1 MKRIASVTTRV
12 VTMTV
17 LLALCCTLAACKK
30 ELYGNVDERQAN
42 EMVAALMEGGVEAD
56 KTTADGGKTWSVMV
70 DGGKVVRA
78 TELLRARGLPEEK
91 FASLGD
97 IFKSD
102 GLVST
107 PTEERVRFIYGM
119 SQELSGTLSR
129 IDGVVSARV
138 QIVLP
143 NNDPLAQTVKPS
155 SASVFIK
162 YRPDVNLAGLVPQIK
177 NLVVHSVEGLTYDQ
191 VSVITVP
198 AADSVDVG
206 GLTQTNPAYGS
217 WLMAAL
223 VPIFLVGAALAYLRA
238 SHAFAL
244 ALKTELSRLTGRTR
258 ATVQNIISQAR
269 KYAGSVRSRT

>member
-1 MKRIASVTTRV
+1 MSNPRFFGPRTATLVVLAS
-12 VTMTV
+12 
-17 LLALCCTLAACKK
+17 LCLTLTACKK
-30 ELYGNVDERQAN
+30 ELYSNVDERQAN

-56 KTTADGGKTWSVMV
+56 KTTADGGKSWGVMV
-70 DGGKVVRA
+70 DSGKVVRA

-91 FASLGD
+91 FASLGEM
-97 IFKSD
+97 FKSD

-119 SQELSGTLSR
+119 SQELSRTLSR

-162 YRPDVNLAGLVPQIK
+162 YRPDVNVAGLVPQIK
-177 NLVVHSVEGLTYDQ
+177 NLVVHSVEGLIYDQ

-198 AADSVDVG
+198 ADSIDVG
-206 GLTQTNPAYGS
+206 ALTQASPDYGS

-238 SHAFAL
+238 SQGFA
-244 ALKTELSRLTGRTR
+244 ATLKDEMSRWTGRAR
-258 ATVQNIISQAR
+258 AGIQSVITQVR
-269 KYAGSVRSRT
+269 KYAGSMRSRT